1 MSARF
6 TVTRK
11 IIAGYLVFAFFGTVA
26 LAYALHSL
34 HAQTRRAEQLVKRDI
49 RSLELARD
57 LGQNLLAQERLEQQF
72 LLLRDAALLEMLG
85 QRQEEFA
92 SDWAALA
99 VAAPAHLTSFEPL
112 AIDCE
117 AGGTQQLRF
126 LTERDFEA
134 AQKFASTALAP
145 CRSGLADALEIFAA
159 GKKAV
164 IEATLHEL
172 PAESDRAFRIALLLA
187 YLGLLCSTP
196 VAIMVIFG
204 IYRSLGELTRAT
216 KQVAAGSFDYR
227 IDISSQDE
235 FGELAREFILM
246 GRKLDELEKL
256 HLDANPL
263 THLPG
268 NLAIDRELDRRIRQG
283 QPFAHMYIDL
293 DHFKAYG
300 DRYGYQAGSSVL
312 TEVADLIRRAVAR
325 WGDSTDLVGH
335 IGGDDYIVLTVPERV
350 EAMARELIEAFD
362 RKVPD
367 FYSPEDRQAGH
378 FVASDRFGVE
388 RKFALLSM
396 SIAIILSDNLEFS
409 SQQAFSREC
418 AKMKEY
424 LKTLPGSNYLINRR
438 KKI

>member
-49 RSLELARD
+49 RALELARD
-57 LGQNLLAQERLEQQF
+57 LRQNLLAQERLEQQF
-72 LLLRDAALLEMLG
+72 LLLKDAALLEMLG

-92 SDWAALA
+92 SVWAALVA
-99 VAAPAHLTSFEPL
+99 AAPANLTSFEPL

-117 AGGTQQLRF
+117 AGGTQQLRL

-134 AQKFASTALAP
+134 AKRFASTSLVP
-145 CRSGLADALEIFAA
+145 CRSGLADELEAFAA
-159 GKKAV
+159 GKTTV
-164 IEATLHEL
+164 IETTLRDL
-172 PAESDRAFRIALLLA
+172 PAESDRSFRIALLLA

-196 VAIMVIFG
+196 VAIVVIFG

-227 IDISSQDE
+227 IDISSRDE

-246 GRKLDELEKL
+246 GRKLDELGKL

-350 EAMARELIEAFD
+350 EAMARALIEAFD

-367 FYSPEDRQAGH
+367 FYSQEDRQAGH

-438 KKI
+438 RKI

>member
-85 QRQEEFA
+85 QRQAEFA

-99 VAAPAHLTSFEPL
+99 VAAPENLTSFEPL
-112 AIDCE
+112 AINCE

-126 LTERDFEA
+126 LTEGDLGA
-134 AQKFASTALAP
+134 AQKFAATSLVP
-145 CRSGLADALEIFAA
+145 CRSGLTDELEAFAA
-159 GKKAV
+159 GKTTV
-164 IEATLHEL
+164 IETTLRDL
-172 PAESDRAFRIALLLA
+172 PAESDRSFRIALLLV

-196 VAIMVIFG
+196 VAIVVIFG

-312 TEVADLIRRAVAR
+312 TEVADLIRCTVAR

-335 IGGDDYIVLTVPERV
+335 IGGDDYIVLTDPERV
-350 EAMARELIEAFD
+350 EAMARDLIVAFD

-438 KKI
+438 RKI

>member
-26 LAYALHSL
+26 LAYALNSL

-49 RSLELARD
+49 RALELARD
-57 LGQNLLAQERLEQQF
+57 LRQNLLAQERLEQQF
-72 LLLRDAALLEMLG
+72 LLLKDAALLEMLG

-92 SDWAALA
+92 SDWAALVA
-99 VAAPAHLTSFEPL
+99 AAPASLTSFEPL

-117 AGGTQQLRF
+117 VAGTQLLRF
-126 LTERDFEA
+126 LTERDFAA
-134 AQKFASTALAP
+134 AQKFASTSMVP
-145 CRSGLADALEIFAA
+145 CRPGLADELEAFAA
-159 GKKAV
+159 EKTTV
-164 IEATLHEL
+164 IETTLRDL
-172 PAESDRAFRIALLLA
+172 PAESDRSFRIALLLV

-196 VAIMVIFG
+196 VAIVVIFG

-216 KQVAAGSFDYR
+216 KQVAAGSFDYQ

-350 EAMARELIEAFD
+350 EVMARELIEAFD
-362 RKVPD
+362 HKVPD
-367 FYSPEDRQAGH
+367 FYSQDDRQAGH